1 MLVSN
6 SSTLILLAK
15 STVLSRFL
23 EKTKRITITEIV
35 YKEILAKDS
44 FENLI
49 IKKEIEKERIIIE
62 AINAKFYANI
72 LKQFKI
78 EEGEASTFA
87 LCKSKKY
94 SGILTDDKEL
104 IKLCRIEEVA
114 FANALSILVRLYK
127 EKSISKIGALEKLE
141 KLQAYGRYSKEV
153 FNYFKE
159 MVR

>member
-23 EKTKRITITEIV
+23 EKTKCITITETV

-72 LKQFKI
+72 VKQFKI

-94 SGILTDDKEL
+94 NGILTDDKEL

-127 EKSISKIGALEKLE
+127 EKLISKIEALEKLE